1 MKLHT
6 KNESAITRW
15 LSSTSS
21 FNFSV
26 YCIVAA
32 FSTYFC
38 MYAFRKPFT
47 AATYEGMKL
56 WGLDYKIVLLIA
68 QVLGYMISKFIG
80 IRVVSSMPPEKRALS
95 IILMIAAGEL
105 ALLLFGFLPYPFGWI
120 FLFMNGLPLGMIW
133 GLVFSFIEG
142 RRLTEALASGL
153 CASFILSSGVVKAT
167 GKWLMLDFHVSEAW
181 MPFTTGM
188 VYFLPLLVSVWLL
201 SKIPPPTEGEVKNR
215 SLREPMTSRDRR
227 KLLADYGVLLILM
240 IIVYC
245 FLTGYRDFRDNF
257 AADMW
262 ITLGFANSSRI
273 LALTEIPVA
282 FGVLIVLGTLFKIR
296 DNRRAVLI
304 NHIMI
309 AFGIL
314 LLWASALL
322 VKNKVIGPVFWS
334 ILTGTG
340 VYLAYVPFNGM
351 LFDRIVAMLRYK
363 SNAGFLIYIGD
374 SLGYLSSIVV
384 LLVKSFFAENI
395 SAYRFMVDLGMYTG
409 LIPFVMILFSGASFF
424 YVGLKKPITGISTK
438 QVGLPEKD

>member
-1 MKLHT
+1 MSDPKQNS
-6 KNESAITRW
+6 KITRW
-15 LSSTSS
+15 LSNTSS

-26 YCIVAA
+26 YVIVAA

-38 MYAFRKPFT
+38 MYAFRKPFS
-47 AATYEGMKL
+47 AATYEGLSL
-56 WGLDYKIVLLIA
+56 WGLDYKIVLIIA
-68 QVLGYMISKFIG
+68 QVMGYMISKFIG
-80 IRVVSSMPPEKRALS
+80 IRVVSSMPPQRRAIS
-95 IILMIAAGEL
+95 IIVMVSIAEL
-105 ALLLFGFLPYPFGWI
+105 ALLLFGFAPYPYGWI

-133 GLVFSFIEG
+133 GIVFSFLEG

-167 GKWLMLDFHVSEAW
+167 GKWLMLNFHVSEAW
-181 MPFTTGM
+181 MPFTTGL

-201 SKIPPPTEGEVKNR
+201 TKIPPPTEEEVRSR
-215 SLREPMTSRDRR
+215 SLREPMTPKDRR
-227 KLLADYGVLLILM
+227 KLLADYGLLLVLMLV
-240 IIVYC
+240 VYC

-262 ITLGFANSSRI
+262 IELGFANSSEI

-282 FGVLIVLGTLFKIR
+282 LTVLIILGTLFKIN
-296 DNRRAVLI
+296 DNRRAVLV
-304 NHIMI
+304 NHVMV
-309 AFGIL
+309 ALGIL
-314 LLWASALL
+314 ILWVSTLL
-322 VKNKVIGPVFWS
+322 VKQHFIGPVLWS

-384 LLVKSFFAENI
+384 LLIKSFFAANI
-395 SAYRFMVDLGMYTG
+395 SPYRFLVDFGIYTG
-409 LIPFVMILFSGASFF
+409 LIPLVMIIFSGVSFMK
-424 YVGLKKPITGISTK
+424 VGKT
-438 QVGLPEKD
+438 